1 MIVSMMYTMQ
11 ECSSS
16 QELQISLRQVEKM
29 LVAHEA
35 SYQQNLRSLRKRL
48 SALQNSTRQASALAT
63 PLTTPLATPLATPHR
78 AGERVSWQ

>member
-1 MIVSMMYTMQ
+1 MMYTMQ

-63 PLTTPLATPLATPHR
+63 PLTTPLDRKSTRLNSSHL
-78 AGERVSWQ
+78 